1 MYVDDLVR
9 GLVAMMEN
17 DKSFVGPVNMGNP
30 VEVSML
36 DLARCVLRMI
46 PESTSQVVFKELP
59 ADDPRR
65 RCPDISL
72 ARKMLGWSPQVPL
85 ETGLAKMIDYFRAQM
100 AAGH

>member
-17 DKSFVGPVNMGNP
+17 DKSFVWPVNMGNP